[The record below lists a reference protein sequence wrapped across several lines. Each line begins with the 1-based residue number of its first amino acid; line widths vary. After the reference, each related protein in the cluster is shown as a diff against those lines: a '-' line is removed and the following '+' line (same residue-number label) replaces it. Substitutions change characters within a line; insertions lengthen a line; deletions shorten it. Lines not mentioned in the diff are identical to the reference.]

1 MNSNIAPM
9 LKIENNVD
17 KNMSKELII
26 VIDDQEQTFCTLI
39 NGSNIQLS
47 YTRSTVYCFLV

>member
-9 LKIENNVD
+9 LKIENNFD

-26 VIDDQEQTFCTLI
+26 VIDDQEQTFLFPHKWFQHTIEL
-39 NGSNIQLS
+39 N
-47 YTRSTVYCFLV
+47 